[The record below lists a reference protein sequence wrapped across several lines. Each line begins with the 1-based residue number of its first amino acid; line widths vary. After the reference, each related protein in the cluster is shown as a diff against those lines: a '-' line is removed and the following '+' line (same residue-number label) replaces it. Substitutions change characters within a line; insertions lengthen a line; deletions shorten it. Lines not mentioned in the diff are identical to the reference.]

1 MSSPNPHSLG
11 VALPIATFLAGVLSI
26 TTAHGMLQN
35 TNYDESKVPAFELP
49 AVLQREDGK
58 AVQTYD
64 DWSKLR
70 RPEILEL
77 FRQHVYGRVP
87 DVPFE
92 TEFEIVE
99 SDDDANPPVPG
110 ALRRQVNLKVRA
122 NGQEKVFRMLIY
134 LPQQSDGPV
143 PCFLSLNFDGNHAIV
158 DDPMVLV
165 TDSWVRNLPD
175 KGVTDHRT
183 RESVRGMKTSR
194 WPIEE
199 IVRRGYGL
207 ATIYYGDID
216 PDYDDKFQNGV
227 HPLLD
232 QVTPKGRSNDAWGSI
247 SAWAWGLSRA
257 MDYFETDQ
265 QINADRIALLGHSRL
280 GKTSLWAGATDPRFA
295 IVISNN
301 SGCGGAALSRREFG
315 ETVARINKVFPHWF
329 CSNFHSYD
337 ERVNELPVDQHL
349 LIAAIAPR
357 PVYVASASSD
367 RWADPRGEFLA
378 LKEASPAY
386 ALSGHSD
393 LSKTEMPPVNVSIGQ
408 QMGYHLRQGK
418 HDVTPFDW
426 QCFMDFADRH
436 FSTDK
441 ETDDEN
447 L

>member
-1 MSSPNPHSLG
+1 MKIDIPAKPVSCLVVTTVLLIS
-11 VALPIATFLAGVLSI
+11 FLSVHPAC
-26 TTAHGMLQN
+26 AMFQKA
-35 TNYDESKVPAFELP
+35 NYDESKVPAFELP
-49 AVLQREDGK
+49 AVLKTDDGK
-58 AVQTYD
+58 AVRTYPQWTEVRQPD
-64 DWSKLR
+64 
-70 RPEILEL
+70 ILEL

-110 ALRRQVNLKVRA
+110 ALRRQVNIKVRA

-134 LPQQSDGPV
+134 LPRQSDGPI

-158 DDPMVLV
+158 DDPAVLV
-165 TDSWVRNLPD
+165 TDSWVRNLAD
-175 KGVTDHRT
+175 RGITNNRT
-183 RESVRGMKTSR
+183 SDSLRGIKKSR
-194 WPIEE
+194 WPVEE

-216 PDYDDKFQNGV
+216 PDYHDQFQNGV
-227 HPLLD
+227 HAILD
-232 QVTPKGRSNDAWGSI
+232 KPGEDRPDDGWGSI
-247 SAWAWGLSRA
+247 AAWAWGLSRA
-257 MDYFETDQ
+257 LDYFETAP
-265 QINADRIALLGHSRL
+265 QIDAERIALLGHSRL
-280 GKTSLWAGATDPRFA
+280 GKTALWAGANDPRFA

-329 CSNFHSYD
+329 CSNFHSYGQ
-337 ERVNELPVDQHL
+337 RVNELPVDQHL

-357 PVYVASASSD
+357 PVYVASASDD

-378 LKEASPAY
+378 LKAASPAY
-386 ALSGHSD
+386 ALCGRDD
-393 LSKTEMPPVNVSIGQ
+393 LSATEMPPVNQSVGQ

-436 FSTDK
+436 FQIDAGNGGEK
-441 ETDDEN
+441 
-447 L
+447 